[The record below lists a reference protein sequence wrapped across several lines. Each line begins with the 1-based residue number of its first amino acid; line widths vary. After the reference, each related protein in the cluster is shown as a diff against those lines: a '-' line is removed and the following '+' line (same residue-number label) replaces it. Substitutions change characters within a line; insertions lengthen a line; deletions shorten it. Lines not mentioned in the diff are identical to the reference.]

1 MVLDVDTELKL
12 TEPTAD
18 AAIAKL
24 EKYKGLMLVNYASF
38 IFPKVDE
45 IREVLCTAESYLPNS
60 VPASTLIEHI
70 TPERHAY
77 VLRGLVW
84 LCKLGLLEFK

>member
-24 EKYKGLMLVNYASF
+24 EKYKRLMLVNYASF
-38 IFPKVDE
+38 IFPKEDE
-45 IREVLCTAESYLPNS
+45 IRAVLCAAESYLPNS